1 MCLTFNYVAA
11 RAAAT
16 EYSVAATT
24 AQALSKLAK
33 PNHDDVS
40 CDNLQITLI
49 YNVKGGLD
57 VLSRLPVKSA
67 TAKMAMYN
75 IPSECLG
82 PNDCYLKPCDK
93 LPCNAHLM
101 TAWMTPG
108 EHVDIP
114 EVVIV
119 PVYRSLSGGGGGGG
133 GASQEYTRPTITL
146 PAGVCVEDKDGS
158 KKMTFKTGNFAA
170 TDAEISQKI
179 SEGVYRD
186 KSDYLLSMRDACWK
200 ELQRQLNNNF
210 VKMHHLFE
218 CTNDF
223 DAEGNEIVSPE
234 AAILFMDML
243 YPNLIPGHDIILCLP
258 PLVGDELVMDASFN
272 VLLSYPDLRTKIP
285 LLGAHH
291 NDVSDP
297 SSEIEQAENLFICAN
312 FPLEMMLPN
321 ADTGAHIPAPLHSA
335 ADFLPDVHEIR
346 NFGKFS
352 NPSVQAQYEG
362 ILNRGSSPDLDAW
375 ESACSRFQDACKVQI
390 FDSIKEVGKSAG
402 FCTDFVTDEMFMTN
416 LIGMRIPK
424 TTTHMI
430 ASVSSKQASASII
443 SKRMAK
449 KKRDDAERKDVDK
462 LSPPKRVATPTEA
475 VPMDTQAVDV
485 SDGTPADDASVTA
498 LLDRVLSELRAAGPA
513 KIGTHAMVVYL
524 AKGMNASY
532 ITSEALVIDSVD
544 FASMTTDH
552 KAQMAAMIQS
562 LGK

>member
-1 MCLTFNYVAA
+1 MCLTFDYVAP

-16 EYSVAATT
+16 EYSVATT
-24 AQALSKLAK
+24 TTKALSKLAK

-49 YNVKGGLD
+49 YNFNGGLD
-57 VLSRLPVKSA
+57 VLSRLPVKSD

-114 EVVIV
+114 ETIDV
-119 PVYRSLSGGGGGGG
+119 PIYRSLGCGGGGG
-133 GASQEYTRPTITL
+133 GASDTYTRPAITL
-146 PAGVCVEDKDGS
+146 PVGVCVEDNDGS

-170 TDAEISQKI
+170 TDSEIAQKI
-179 SEGVYRD
+179 SDGVYRD
-186 KSDYLLSMRDACWK
+186 IKSDYLLSMRDACWK
-200 ELQRQLNNNF
+200 ELQRQLNNNG

-218 CTNDF
+218 CTGEVDP
-223 DAEGNEIVSPE
+223 DGNEVVSPE
-234 AAILFMDML
+234 AAVLFMDML
-243 YPNLIPGHDIILCLP
+243 YPNLIPQHDIILCLP

-272 VLLSYPDLRTKIP
+272 VLLSYPDLRTQIP

-291 NDVSDP
+291 NDVSNP
-297 SSEIEQAENLFICAN
+297 SSEIEQEENLYICAN

-321 ADTGAHIPAPLHSA
+321 SETGAHIPVLLHSS
-335 ADFLPDVHEIR
+335 ADFLPDVNEIR

-362 ILNRGSSPDLDAW
+362 IINRDACPDLDGW
-375 ESACSRFQDACKVQI
+375 VSDCSRFQDACKVQI
-390 FDSIKEVGKSAG
+390 FDCVKEVAKSAG
-402 FCTDFVTDEMFMTN
+402 FCAAFSTDEMFMTN
-416 LIGMRIPK
+416 LVGMRIPK

-443 SKRMAK
+443 TKRMAK
-449 KKRDDAERKDVDK
+449 KKRYDALRKEADA
-462 LSPPKRVATPTEA
+462 LSPPKRVATESDA
-475 VPMDTQAVDV
+475 VAMETQTTDV
-485 SDGTPADDASVTA
+485 SDGASPDSASANA
-498 LLDRVLSELRAAGPA
+498 LLDRVLAELRAAGPA
-513 KIGTHAMVVYL
+513 KIGTHAMVVYM
-524 AKGMNASY
+524 AKGMDASY
-532 ITSEALVIDSVD
+532 ITSGALVIDSVD